1 LSFIHSNLTGKQDIQ
16 VKITFLGK
24 ANVRYIE
31 GVNAVGI
38 DLADPYSQ
46 DDVVHRLH
54 IPKEKISFLK

>member
-1 LSFIHSNLTGKQDIQ
+1 MHSNLTGKQDIQ

-38 DLADPYSQ
+38 ELS
-46 DDVVHRLH
+46 RSL
-54 IPKEKISFLK
+54 FTR